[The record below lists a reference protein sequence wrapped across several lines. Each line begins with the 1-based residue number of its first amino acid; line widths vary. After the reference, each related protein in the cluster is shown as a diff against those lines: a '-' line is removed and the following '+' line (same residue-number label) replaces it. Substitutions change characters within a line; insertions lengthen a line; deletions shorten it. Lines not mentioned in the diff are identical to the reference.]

1 MPPPQ
6 RSYSTAAL
14 LLCAASAAADV
25 VLDGGAGLKW
35 LVMSAGPSTYALGQP
50 FLNRQP
56 LDNAPVDDGI
66 AFWRRMS
73 DELVIPVL
81 ASSITVD
88 ASGAAATLSGSATLP
103 SGGPGGGATDTA
115 VAVRVALDGAF
126 TAATLS
132 VSFSSEAGVAK
143 NEWQLCVKWAHDGE
157 SADEWRAQ
165 GYPIAANAS
174 RVDNARLEYVTL
186 RHLKMRLD
194 SPSLR
199 PPPPHPQPPTPSPN
213 LPSPT
218 TTTTTTSY
226 MGWPGLLLFRPN
238 ASVVA
243 WFGVS
248 ALEDFSNPN
257 TWTGATA
264 FTFSSENGYLVAPQF
279 WLGAGGL
286 DPGQVCE
293 LSLRLVVS
301 SAGETLA
308 AVREIVPQLARLDA
322 YAVEPMPPI
331 REPADMLACFVNAR
345 RVTPMWQ
352 RTPNG
357 DAYQL
362 HVHWAKPHSAAY
374 RTTTTAHRL
383 CPPPTAFANNCPCT
397 PQTHTYCMSSP
408 ATRAARTLPPS
419 FTSARRLRARTSS
432 MASS

>member
-199 PPPPHPQPPTPSPN
+199 PPPPTPNPPPPPPTSHPPPPPQPPPATWGGQGFFSFAQTPRSSRGSAFQRSRTSRTRTRGPALRPSPSAQRTATSWRPSSGSARAA
-213 LPSPT
+213 LTPARSASFRCALSSLARARPSPPCARSCRSSRALT
-218 TTTTTTSY
+218 PTPLS
-226 MGWPGLLLFRPN
+226 PCRPS
-238 ASVVA
+238 AS
-243 WFGVS
+243 
-248 ALEDFSNPN
+248 
-257 TWTGATA
+257 
-264 FTFSSENGYLVAPQF
+264 
-279 WLGAGGL
+279 
-286 DPGQVCE
+286 
-293 LSLRLVVS
+293 
-301 SAGETLA
+301 
-308 AVREIVPQLARLDA
+308 
-322 YAVEPMPPI
+322 
-331 REPADMLACFVNAR
+331 
-345 RVTPMWQ
+345 Q
-352 RTPNG
+352 RTC
-357 DAYQL
+357 
-362 HVHWAKPHSAAY
+362 S
-374 RTTTTAHRL
+374 
-383 CPPPTAFANNCPCT
+383 
-397 PQTHTYCMSSP
+397 
-408 ATRAARTLPPS
+408 RAS
-419 FTSARRLRARTSS
+419 
-432 MASS
+432 

>member
-199 PPPPHPQPPTPSPN
+199 PPPPPPPTPHPLPQPPIPHHHHNHHQLHGVARASSLSPKR
-213 LPSPT
+213 LGRRVVRRFSAR
-218 TTTTTTSY
+218 
-226 MGWPGLLLFRPN
+226 GLLEPEHVDRRYGLHLQLRERLPR
-238 ASVVA
+238 
-243 WFGVS
+243 
-248 ALEDFSNPN
+248 
-257 TWTGATA
+257 GAP
-264 FTFSSENGYLVAPQF
+264 V
-279 WLGAGGL
+279 
-286 DPGQVCE
+286 
-293 LSLRLVVS
+293 
-301 SAGETLA
+301 
-308 AVREIVPQLARLDA
+308 LARRGR
-322 YAVEPMPPI
+322 P
-331 REPADMLACFVNAR
+331 
-345 RVTPMWQ
+345 
-352 RTPNG
+352 
-357 DAYQL
+357 
-362 HVHWAKPHSAAY
+362 
-374 RTTTTAHRL
+374 
-383 CPPPTAFANNCPCT
+383 
-397 PQTHTYCMSSP
+397 
-408 ATRAARTLPPS
+408 
-419 FTSARRLRARTSS
+419 
-432 MASS
+432 